1 MQGMN
6 SDGLHEI
13 LIRAARSESIEAAV
27 PEGFAERVMRTVRTV
42 RTLHSEDPLEC
53 WACGLWR
60 AALSS
65 AGFAAVVGAAAVV
78 LVFLEDRTGGLP
90 GSWGFRGD
98 AWNGGGDE
106 IAQALIDGLES
117 GDLQ

>member
-6 SDGLHEI
+6 SDGLQEI

-27 PEGFAERVMRTVRTV
+27 PEGFAERVMRAVRAV
-42 RTLHSEDPLEC
+42 QSEDPLEC

-106 IAQALIDGLES
+106 IAQSLIDDLES
-117 GDLQ
+117 GDLR